1 MVRLPK
7 ISKLLHFNVMPKDS
21 RQIPLNISVR
31 ALCLVSALLLAIE
44 TTSVASAQSNRFEAG
59 IAAKERGQYLTA
71 IRSWLPLA
79 EEGMPDAQVNLG
91 HMYNEGFGVERDLD
105 AAFYW
110 YQLAAEAG
118 VGEAKYNLG
127 LLYFSGE
134 GVAKDL
140 GVAINLFRE
149 AEEQN
154 VREASYMIGL
164 AALSGDGVPV
174 NKTEARNRF
183 RETAL
188 AGVPEAQ
195 LAYASVAQSGEGGQ
209 STGSSFAGLFGIEKQ
224 PEGNP
229 VIAYVW
235 ARLAQINGITAPELT
250 QVLELAE
257 IMLTVPKEEAESIVK
272 SCLDSELKRCP
283 TAD

>member
-1 MVRLPK
+1 MNEYAHL
-7 ISKLLHFNVMPKDS
+7 NVMPKFS
-21 RQIPLNISVR
+21 HRIPSKISLR
-31 ALCLVSALLLAIE
+31 ALCFASALLFAIG
-44 TTSVASAQSNRFEAG
+44 TTSAALAQSNRFEAG

-91 HMYNEGFGVERDLD
+91 HMYNEGFGVDRDLE

-154 VREASYMIGL
+154 IREASYMIGV

-174 NKTEARNRF
+174 NKTEARKRF
-183 RETAL
+183 REAAL

-195 LAYASVAQSGEGGQ
+195 LAYASVAQSGEGSK
-209 STGSSFAGLFGIEKQ
+209 STGSSFAGLFGIVEQ
-224 PEGNP
+224 PKGDP
-229 VIAYVW
+229 VVAYVW

-250 QVLELAE
+250 QVLEIAE
-257 IMLTVPKEEAESIVK
+257 IMLTVPKEEAESIIN
-272 SCLDSELKRCP
+272 SCLASELASCP
-283 TAD
+283 TAG